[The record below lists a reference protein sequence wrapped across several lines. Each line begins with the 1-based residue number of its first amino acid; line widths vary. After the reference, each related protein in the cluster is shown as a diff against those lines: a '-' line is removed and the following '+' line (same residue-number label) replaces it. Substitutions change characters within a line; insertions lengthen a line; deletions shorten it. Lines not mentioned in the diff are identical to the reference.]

1 MRVVAQKYEFSVV
14 DDGVTWTL
22 YDTVEGAATYA
33 AVQADEPNYLE
44 ALLSKWGFEPADFEV
59 QGCWELVP
67 DWEALGY
74 SSEGSMLADRAERAR
89 RRLLSEAL
97 GLSAKLEA
105 PRGTPPGGGEA

>member
-33 AVQADEPNYLE
+33 AVQAEEPNYLD
-44 ALLSKWGFEPADFEV
+44 ALLEKWGFEPTDFEV
-59 QGCWELVP
+59 EGYWELVP

-74 SSEGSMLADRAERAR
+74 ASEEAALEDRAERAR
-89 RRLLSEAL
+89 RRLLSEARDL
-97 GLSAKLEA
+97 AAKLV
-105 PRGTPPGGGEA
+105 GS